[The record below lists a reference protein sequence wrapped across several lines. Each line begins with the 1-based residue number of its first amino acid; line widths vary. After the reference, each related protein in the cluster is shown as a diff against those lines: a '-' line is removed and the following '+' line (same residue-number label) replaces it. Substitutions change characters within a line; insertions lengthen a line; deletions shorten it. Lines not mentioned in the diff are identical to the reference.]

1 MKKILQ
7 LLSCF
12 ALFYTAN
19 VQAQNTAYANRMQY
33 IFSNINKSKVT
44 TGYLKEFGVR
54 FANIEAS
61 NGALNT
67 SNYVTP
73 KEWNGIYSSLYSMRV
88 GTVAQNMTAPS
99 SVNTNLKNAQN
110 NTNDIL
116 FAVQHYNYQQYKTN
130 AHTNGDVT
138 ITNDKIYDVT
148 GRNPY
153 DTKSLFAITPL
164 KQQLQGNNFTFKLP
178 SNLIYTNVGL
188 TISQINIDFSNGQ
201 GYQNIALNQVK
212 NISYT

>member
-1 MKKILQ
+1 MKRIL
-7 LLSCF
+7 
-12 ALFYTAN
+12 LFLICLVLFCNAK

-54 FANIEAS
+54 FANIEAC
-61 NGALNT
+61 NGSLSTN
-67 SNYVTP
+67 NYVTP
-73 KEWNGIYSSLYSMRV
+73 KEWNGLYSSLYSMRV

-99 SVNTNLKNAQN
+99 TLSTNLKTAQN
-110 NTNDIL
+110 NTNDVL

-138 ITNDKIYDVT
+138 ISNEKIYDVT

-153 DTKSLFAITPL
+153 DTKTLFAITPL
-164 KQQLQGNNFTFKLP
+164 KQYLQGNNFTFKLP
-178 SNLIYTNVGL
+178 SSLIYTNVGL
-188 TISQINIDFSNGQ
+188 TISQIINKFF
-201 GYQNIALNQVK
+201 
-212 NISYT
+212 